1 MYVRRVCVA
10 CGYNGMQ
17 WVTVFVTL
25 LSFLTFFLTFFL
37 SFFVSFCL
45 PLLLE
50 WSLCFSPFLFTS
62 LAQVESL
69 HANSIFLCF
78 FLFLFLFFP
87 LFVSISI
94 SLFASFTR
102 VESLHMKS

>member
-17 WVTVFVTL
+17 WDDVFVTL
-25 LSFLTFFLTFFL
+25 PSFLTFLL
-37 SFFVSFCL
+37 SFFLSFCL

>member
-37 SFFVSFCL
+37 SFFLSFCL

-50 WSLCFSPFLFTS
+50 WSLCFSPFIFAS

-69 HANSIFLCF
+69 HANSSF
-78 FLFLFLFFP
+78 FLFFLYFF
-87 LFVSISI
+87 FS
-94 SLFASFTR
+94 FASFTR
-102 VESLHMKS
+102 VESLHVKS

>member
-17 WVTVFVTL
+17 WDDVFVTL
-25 LSFLTFFLTFFL
+25 PSFLTFLL
-37 SFFVSFCL
+37 SFFLSFCL

-50 WSLCFSPFLFTS
+50 WSLCFSPFIFAS

-69 HANSIFLCF
+69 HVNSFSPVCF
-78 FLFLFLFFP
+78 YFYFSFF
-87 LFVSISI
+87 S
-94 SLFASFTR
+94 FASFTR
-102 VESLHMKS
+102 VESLHVKS

>member
-10 CGYNGMQ
+10 CRYNGMQ

-50 WSLCFSPFLFTS
+50 WSLCFSPFIFAS

-69 HANSIFLCF
+69 HVNSFSPVCF
-78 FLFLFLFFP
+78 YFYFSFF
-87 LFVSISI
+87 S
-94 SLFASFTR
+94 FASFTR
-102 VESLHMKS
+102 VESLHVKS